1 MAVQIKEREHSDVE
15 TEQLATGCEA
25 IAEAIRLADVDVM
38 AAYPIRPYDGVRQAA
53 AKLIADGKMD
63 VEYIVADGEH
73 SQFEIVKHA
82 SAVGAR
88 VFVGSSGVGWFY
100 AFEAIAVTAG
110 LRLPVV
116 ANVGNRALDDP
127 GAFGVEHNDALA
139 VRDLGWLLP
148 WAETAQE
155 AMDLALMAWRI
166 GEDKR
171 VSLPVAI
178 GLDGAFL
185 THSQQTERIPTQAA
199 VNTSRPRSALG
210 DRLPHPG

>member
-1 MAVQIKEREHSDVE
+1 MAIETRPRESSEVE

-38 AAYPIRPYDGVRQAA
+38 AAYPIRPYDGVMQAA

-82 SAVGAR
+82 CAVGAR

-100 AFEAIAVTAG
+100 AMEAIAVTGG
-110 LRLPVV
+110 LRLPGG
-116 ANVGNRALDDP
+116 ACRGNRALHDP
-127 GAFGVEHNDALA
+127 GAFGCEHNDALA

-148 WAETAQE
+148 W
-155 AMDLALMAWRI
+155 
-166 GEDKR
+166 
-171 VSLPVAI
+171 
-178 GLDGAFL
+178 
-185 THSQQTERIPTQAA
+185 
-199 VNTSRPRSALG
+199 
-210 DRLPHPG
+210 